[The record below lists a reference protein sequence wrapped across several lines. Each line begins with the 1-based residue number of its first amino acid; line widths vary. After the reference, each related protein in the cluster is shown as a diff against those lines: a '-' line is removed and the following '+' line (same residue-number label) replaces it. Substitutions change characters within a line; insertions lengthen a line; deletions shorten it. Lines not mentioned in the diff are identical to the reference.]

1 MAIFAIMAR
10 EPKPEL
16 ESVLASSY
24 PNRHYRFADRIWF
37 VAGAGAA
44 TARDV
49 AEKLN
54 VRNGGITGV
63 IVMPITEANYGV
75 ASADLWNW
83 LRSAAEKPE
92 GRS

>member
-1 MAIFAIMAR
+1 MAIFAIMAW

-16 ESVLASSY
+16 DSVLSSSY
-24 PNRHYRFADRIWF
+24 PSTHYHFADRVWF
-37 VAGAGAA
+37 VAGCGA
-44 TARDV
+44 ARDV

-63 IVMPITEANYGV
+63 IVMPITGDNYGV

-83 LRSAAEKPE
+83 LRSAAERPE

>member
-1 MAIFAIMAR
+1 MTIFAVMAR

-24 PNRHYRFADRIWF
+24 PSTHYRFADRVWF
-37 VAGAGAA
+37 VVGPG

-49 AEKLN
+49 AENLN

-63 IVMPITEANYGV
+63 IVMPITGDNYGV

>member
-1 MAIFAIMAR
+1 MTIFAVMAQ

-16 ESVLASSY
+16 ESLLASFHPST
-24 PNRHYRFADRIWF
+24 HYRFADRIWF
-37 VAGAGAA
+37 VVSAG

-49 AEKLN
+49 AEKFN

-63 IVMPITEANYGV
+63 IVMPIAEGNYGV

-83 LRSAAEKPE
+83 LRSAAE
-92 GRS
+92 RARR